1 MQLLKNIQKSAATLG
16 PIGFIPYA
24 PGTFGTAAAFL
35 LVLLFKPGD
44 MVLFMVLLPSILL
57 GTLACDS
64 AEKILGKDSGQIVL
78 DEFCGYLL
86 SVMFLPRNALIYFAA
101 FILFRIFDIIKP
113 PPIKRLEELVPGGA
127 GVMADDLMA
136 ALYTN
141 ICLQVWL
148 RIISG
153 V

>member
-24 PGTFGTAAAFL
+24 PGTFGTAVAFL
-35 LVLLFKPGD
+35 LVLLLKPGD

-86 SVMFLPRNALIYFAA
+86 SVIFLPRNAFILFAA
-101 FILFRIFDIIKP
+101 FILFRLFDVIKP

-127 GVMADDLMA
+127 GVMADDIMA

-148 RIISG
+148 RLF
-153 V
+153 

>member
-1 MQLLKNIQKSAATLG
+1 MQLLKTIQKTAATLG
-16 PIGFIPYA
+16 PVGFIPYA

-35 LVLLFKPGD
+35 MVLLFKPGD
-44 MVLFMVLLPSILL
+44 MALFMVLLPLILL
-57 GTLACDS
+57 GTMACDI
-64 AEKILGKDSGQIVL
+64 AEKVMGKDSGQIVL

-86 SVMFLPRNALIYFAA
+86 SVMFLPRNALILFAA

-136 ALYTN
+136 AVYTN

-148 RIISG
+148 KLL
-153 V
+153 